1 MSWQKIATPSAVTVA
16 AVAAVAAAIATAIA
30 MTIAIPLNPDTII
43 EIWYRLVQDD
53 DNNIKLEQEYEV
65 HHCFVH

>member
-1 MSWQKIATPSAVTVA
+1 MAKDSGTFSGDSGGST
-16 AVAAVAAAIATAIA
+16 AVAVAIATAIA
-30 MTIAIPLNPDTII
+30 MRIAIPLNPDTII
-43 EIWYRLVQDD
+43 EMWHRLMQDD

>member
-1 MSWQKIATPSAVTVA
+1 MAKDAAPSALTVA
-16 AVAAVAAAIATAIA
+16 AIA

-43 EIWYRLVQDD
+43 EMWYRLVQDD

>member
-1 MSWQKIATPSAVTVA
+1 MV
-16 AVAAVAAAIATAIA
+16 IATAIA

-65 HHCFVH
+65 HHCSIKNTSK

>member
-1 MSWQKIATPSAVTVA
+1 MSWQKIAAPSALT
-16 AVAAVAAAIATAIA
+16 VAAVAAAIATAIA

-43 EIWYRLVQDD
+43 EMWYRLVQDD